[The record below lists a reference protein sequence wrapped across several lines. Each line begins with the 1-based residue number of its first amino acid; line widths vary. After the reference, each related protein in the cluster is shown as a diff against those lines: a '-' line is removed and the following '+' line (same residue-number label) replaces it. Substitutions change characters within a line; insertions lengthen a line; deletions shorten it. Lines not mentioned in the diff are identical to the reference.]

1 MLVKVLFLDLMMVVK
16 GDISACPTN
25 FKPVSPH
32 NLMRQFLKSLILCMH
47 VLVCVC
53 MRVYIHTHI
62 YLFCFSEEP
71 SLTDTNLGSKSSST
85 EKES

>member
-1 MLVKVLFLDLMMVVK
+1 MLVKALFLDLTVVK
-16 GDISACPTN
+16 GEISACPTN
-25 FKPVSPH
+25 FKLVSPH
-32 NLMRQFLKSLILCMH
+32 DLVRQFLKSLILYMY

-71 SLTDTNLGSKSSST
+71 SLTDTNLGTKSSST